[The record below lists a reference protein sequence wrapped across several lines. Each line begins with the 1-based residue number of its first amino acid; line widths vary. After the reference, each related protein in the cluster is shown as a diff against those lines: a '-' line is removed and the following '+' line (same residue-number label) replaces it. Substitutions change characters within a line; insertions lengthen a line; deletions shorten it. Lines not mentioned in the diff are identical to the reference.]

1 MGEKPTTEDQLLYKG
16 SGNSRWKG
24 QTSPSSLVG
33 AQSIWV
39 GTFCLLFPLS
49 SCYEYPSKILIQ
61 MSLIICWKV
70 CFPTFYYFQIS
81 HQWWAH
87 GYCAG
92 SNHMQSYWPTVD
104 QCQLTLLSSQLKSAD
119 EIGII
124 KISPDP
130 KPSPF
135 VQAHACFA
143 VNAVCAVGLSYWYNT
158 SIYTSSWKIDL
169 LSPFMNKLLFN
180 SNVIPWGKSEVF
192 DAY

>member
-1 MGEKPTTEDQLLYKG
+1 
-16 SGNSRWKG
+16 
-24 QTSPSSLVG
+24 
-33 AQSIWV
+33 
-39 GTFCLLFPLS
+39 
-49 SCYEYPSKILIQ
+49 
-61 MSLIICWKV
+61 MSLIICWKL

-169 LSPFMNKLLFN
+169 LSPFMNKTSVQFQCNSMGKVWGVWCLL
-180 SNVIPWGKSEVF
+180 SNAANKFPTPPQYLICN
-192 DAY
+192 